1 MMANVDRIDKQT
13 SDKITQLRIV
23 AAKLRV
29 KASDL
34 RGLLQAERSMRAR
47 MEDYLAYWTQTN
59 PRWTYEEIWSGQV
72 RVKDMYEGLEVST
85 SDEEDL
91 EAQDN
96 ASYGEVCVYVILYQ
110 PSVLFPR
117 FYCKIL
123 QL

>member
-1 MMANVDRIDKQT
+1 MANVDRIDKQT

-34 RGLLQAERSMRAR
+34 RGLLQAERTMRVR

-96 ASYGEVCVYVILYQ
+96 PRYGKVCVYVFLYQ
-110 PSVLFPR
+110 PFLLLPR
-117 FYCKIL
+117 F
-123 QL
+123 